1 MEYREAIAKCLAGDT
16 TAYAVVVS
24 AFADPLA
31 ALLRRLLG
39 NEEDVRDV
47 VQEAFIRA
55 YVNLHRYDPDRPFE
69 PWLYRIARNLAYNHL
84 KSRGRRRERSLH
96 HEESRSQVEPE
107 APAAAPEDPLLRRE
121 RKDEVREVLRRL
133 RPEYREV
140 LTLRYLARLEYDAVA
155 QRMGVP
161 VGTVK
166 TWLNRAK
173 KAFREQAGK
182 GAVS

>member
-1 MEYREAIAKCLAGDT
+1 MEYRNAIAKCLAGDKA
-16 TAYAVVVS
+16 AYAAVVA

-47 VQEAFIRA
+47 AQEAFMRA
-55 YVNLHRYDPDRPFE
+55 YVNLHRYDPARPFE

-84 KSRGRRRERSLH
+84 QSRRRRRERPLH
-96 HEESRSQVEPE
+96 QEEARRDMEPE
-107 APAAAPEDPLLRRE
+107 ARGAAPEAPLLERE
-121 RKDEVREVLRRL
+121 RKDRVRKLLLEL

-140 LTLRYLARLEYDAVA
+140 LTLRYLARLEYEAVSE
-155 QRMGVP
+155 RMGVP

-173 KAFREQAGK
+173 KALRHRAEK
-182 GAVS
+182 GEAH